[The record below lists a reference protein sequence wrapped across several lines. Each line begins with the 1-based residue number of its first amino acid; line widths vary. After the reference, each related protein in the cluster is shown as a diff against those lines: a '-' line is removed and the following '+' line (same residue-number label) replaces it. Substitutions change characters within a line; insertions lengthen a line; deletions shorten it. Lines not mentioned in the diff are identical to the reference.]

1 MLPTA
6 GNKGERRNLRGS
18 ARLSSKMSG
27 RPPRLRALR
36 PRSQQ
41 QRTRT
46 DATRR
51 SEGNLKVAASR
62 EEELDAKRC
71 DEEEKKAEVAGKT
84 TTDMEGTTM
93 ANEMDVVDD
102 DDDNDDEE
110 EEEVTMTAITNEG
123 NQEPTPDDGDDVVD
137 VDIEMRSEG
146 ETIEMANEQ
155 ASYECKSCKP
165 SKMLPDIKAYFEHLR
180 KEHKC
185 KVSPAKGR
193 PFLPRP
199 DLYPRFMSPFCA
211 LVFVSSFFPF
221 FFFFFFL
228 HISFSFLAS
237 PFLKTA
243 KYVIKIE
250 AILDALLLDMI
261 AIFSSVTTY

>member
-1 MLPTA
+1 MLSAT

-51 SEGNLKVAASR
+51 SEGNLKGATSR

-71 DEEEKKAEVAGKT
+71 DEEEKKSEDAGK
-84 TTDMEGTTM
+84 TTDMEGTAM
-93 ANEMDVVDD
+93 ANEMDVDNDHDD
-102 DDDNDDEE
+102 DDEEE
-110 EEEVTMTAITNEG
+110 EEEVTMTAITDEG
-123 NQEPTPDDGDDVVD
+123 HREATPDDGDDVVD

-146 ETIEMANEQ
+146 ETIEQ

-165 SKMLPDIKAYFEHLR
+165 PKMLPDIKAYFEHLR
-180 KEHKC
+180 KEHKY
-185 KVSPAKGR
+185 KVSITRGR
-193 PFLPRP
+193 PFRSRP
-199 DLYPRFMSPFCA
+199 DLYP
-211 LVFVSSFFPF
+211 
-221 FFFFFFL
+221 
-228 HISFSFLAS
+228 
-237 PFLKTA
+237 
-243 KYVIKIE
+243 
-250 AILDALLLDMI
+250 
-261 AIFSSVTTY
+261 

>member
-1 MLPTA
+1 MLPAA

-36 PRSQQ
+36 PRSRQ

-51 SEGNLKVAASR
+51 SEGNLKGAASR

-71 DEEEKKAEVAGKT
+71 DEEEEKKPEDAGKT
-84 TTDMEGTTM
+84 ADMEGPAM
-93 ANEMDVVDD
+93 ANEMAERMDV
-102 DDDNDDEE
+102 DDDNDDDDE
-110 EEEVTMTAITNEG
+110 EEEVTMTAITDEG
-123 NQEPTPDDGDDVVD
+123 NQEATPDDVVD

-146 ETIEMANEQ
+146 ETVEQ

-165 SKMLPDIKAYFEHLR
+165 PKTLPDIKAYFEHLR
-180 KEHKC
+180 KEHKY
-185 KVSPAKGR
+185 KVSATRER
-193 PFLPRP
+193 PFLSRP
-199 DLYPRFMSPFCA
+199 DSYPRLCLRFA
-211 LVFVSSFFPF
+211 LSCSFLSFLF
-221 FFFFFFL
+221 FSFFFL
-228 HISFSFLAS
+228 PISFSFLSS
-237 PFLKTA
+237 PLLKNA
-243 KYVIKIE
+243 KYAIRDE
-250 AILDALLLDMI
+250 AGTLDALLLDTI

>member
-1 MLPTA
+1 MLPAA

-36 PRSQQ
+36 PRSRQ

-51 SEGNLKVAASR
+51 SEGNLKGAASR

-71 DEEEKKAEVAGKT
+71 DEEEEKKTEDAGK
-84 TTDMEGTTM
+84 TTDMEGTAM
-93 ANEMDVVDD
+93 ANEMDV
-102 DDDNDDEE
+102 DDDNDDDDE
-110 EEEVTMTAITNEG
+110 EEEVTMTAITDEG
-123 NQEPTPDDGDDVVD
+123 NQEATPDDGDDVVD

-146 ETIEMANEQ
+146 ETIEQ

-165 SKMLPDIKAYFEHLR
+165 PKTLPDIKAYFEHLR
-180 KEHKC
+180 KEHKY
-185 KVSPAKGR
+185 KVSATRER
-193 PFLPRP
+193 PFLSRP
-199 DLYPRFMSPFCA
+199 DSYPRLCLRFA
-211 LVFVSSFFPF
+211 LLCSFLSFL
-221 FFFFFFL
+221 FFFL
-228 HISFSFLAS
+228 FFSYLIFFSFL
-237 PFLKTA
+237 PLFKEREIRDERRGDT
-243 KYVIKIE
+243 
-250 AILDALLLDMI
+250 LDALLLDTI

>member
-36 PRSQQ
+36 PRLQQ

-51 SEGNLKVAASR
+51 SEGNLKGATSR

-71 DEEEKKAEVAGKT
+71 DEEEKKAEDAGKT

-93 ANEMDVVDD
+93 ANEMDVVDGD
-102 DDDNDDEE
+102 DE
-110 EEEVTMTAITNEG
+110 EEEVTMTAITDEG
-123 NQEPTPDDGDDVVD
+123 DQEPTSDDGDDVVD

-146 ETIEMANEQ
+146 ETIEANEQ
-155 ASYECKSCKP
+155 ASYECKNCKP
-165 SKMLPDIKAYFEHLR
+165 PKMLSDIKAYFEHLR

-185 KVSPAKGR
+185 KVSAAGGR
-193 PFLPRP
+193 PFLSRP
-199 DLYPRFMSPFCA
+199 DLYPRLCLRFA
-211 LVFVSSFFPF
+211 LSYSFLLPF
-221 FFFFFFL
+221 FFSFFSPYLIF
-228 HISFSFLAS
+228 FSFLL
-237 PFLKTA
+237 FFKEREIRDKNRGDTRR
-243 KYVIKIE
+243 
-250 AILDALLLDMI
+250 
-261 AIFSSVTTY
+261 VTTRHDRNFL